1 MRIFI
6 NSRTQSTHARAAAF
20 KSLATAPKSL
30 KGQKQSQATNSNQTT
45 KAMTI
50 LDLTYDET
58 RNPSRRD
65 PRNFISSPRGDELYK
80 ATANILPWE
89 AATWDTGDRVVVPS
103 VFLEKIVRLAPVPD
117 PDGLSSLSFITRTL
131 DCDGWLRAAITVL
144 IDEGLIHDQDEDER
158 WNLVIFEHP
167 QDLQQ
172 RADRLVA
179 ELVDVPE
186 MEVTPSAFEWLEGF
200 DDRPEDREIAWLA
213 GITMA
218 DLTKTTKNLQ
228 SYTDLAL
235 MLGPRSTAAS
245 RIQPG
250 GTFHSMVGQGGT
262 GGQLC
267 TAMTTFYY
275 PAGQALG
282 SISPAFLAPRLADFL
297 VESKWP
303 FPYEQAFSKWV
314 DYSFDLP
321 RQAAWKTATRQQWA
335 AMIQGRLPYAVSTN
349 LPMQNEVF
357 KDYLTDPA
365 KLVRAMQTLGDSILS
380 GDEGQK
386 LPFYKVMEIEAHLE
400 RFYQATITSE
410 REEGGDTDAILEK
423 LQDRIMAAKGSAKV
437 PAADRDDDDIRGPK
451 PGQMTRA
458 LAEKSYSSL
467 EAKHIDK
474 LRAGNTT
481 NDDRLVMFADN
492 FAAESVI
499 PKAVLLAAK
508 GVRLS
513 VYTGHGG
520 SDYLAILHGE
530 RHLLSMYLG
539 QSIAYDHDL
548 GSVPKDLKTFV
559 YDPAETQLTRDFEW
573 GKLDPLNKCLLKLR
587 GEEAGTEFH
596 QYKTTNVYHDGDMIR
611 NVSELYGKKFDALG
625 FQRDV
630 PEGKGLSFRQF
641 MSRILRI
648 QKFAVALDTEEQRGA
663 YALID
668 DYVYRAYE
676 AAAASAKRTI
686 YSASPADKQLSSW
699 LGPEEMVVIELEAT
713 LKAIGEHATHRRNMG
728 SIFGKKTKAAHLS
741 GFAVAGGHDPT
752 PGAPGKTKDKPSD
765 KKKGGKDK

>member
-1 MRIFI
+1 
-6 NSRTQSTHARAAAF
+6 
-20 KSLATAPKSL
+20 
-30 KGQKQSQATNSNQTT
+30 
-45 KAMTI
+45 
-50 LDLTYDET
+50 
-58 RNPSRRD
+58 
-65 PRNFISSPRGDELYK
+65 
-80 ATANILPWE
+80 
-89 AATWDTGDRVVVPS
+89 
-103 VFLEKIVRLAPVPD
+103 
-117 PDGLSSLSFITRTL
+117 
-131 DCDGWLRAAITVL
+131 
-144 IDEGLIHDQDEDER
+144 
-158 WNLVIFEHP
+158 
-167 QDLQQ
+167 
-172 RADRLVA
+172 
-179 ELVDVPE
+179 
-186 MEVTPSAFEWLEGF
+186 
-200 DDRPEDREIAWLA
+200 
-213 GITMA
+213 
-218 DLTKTTKNLQ
+218 
-228 SYTDLAL
+228 
-235 MLGPRSTAAS
+235 
-245 RIQPG
+245 
-250 GTFHSMVGQGGT
+250 
-262 GGQLC
+262 
-267 TAMTTFYY
+267 
-275 PAGQALG
+275 
-282 SISPAFLAPRLADFL
+282 
-297 VESKWP
+297 
-303 FPYEQAFSKWV
+303 
-314 DYSFDLP
+314 
-321 RQAAWKTATRQQWA
+321 
-335 AMIQGRLPYAVSTN
+335 
-349 LPMQNEVF
+349 
-357 KDYLTDPA
+357 
-365 KLVRAMQTLGDSILS
+365 MQTLGDSILS

-423 LQDRIMAAKGSAKV
+423 LQDRIVAAKGSAKA
-437 PAADRDDDDIRGPK
+437 PAADRDDDDMRGPK

-474 LRAGNTT
+474 LRAGGTT

-559 YDPAETQLTRDFEW
+559 YDPTETQLTRDFEW
-573 GKLDPLNKCLLKLR
+573 EKLDPLNKCLLKLR

-596 QYKTTNVYHDGDMIR
+596 QYKTANVYHDGDMIR

-668 DYVYRAYE
+668 DYVHRAYE

-686 YSASPADKQLSSW
+686 YSASPADKQLASW

-752 PGAPGKTKDKPSD
+752 PGAPGKTKDKPPD